1 MPKITPLAESTRIGT
16 MTDDVL
22 ELIAAR
28 FKAMSEPM
36 RLKILHI
43 LMEGEMTVNQLV
55 GRTGSGQANISKHLS
70 RLLEAGTVSRRK
82 AGLCVYYSIADES
95 IIEQCQSICLKL
107 GQDLAQRQQAL
118 LMFSAQKKSSA

>member
-1 MPKITPLAESTRIGT
+1 MSKQTPLAESTRIGS

-70 RLLEAGTVSRRK
+70 KLLEAGTVSRRK
-82 AGLCVYYSIADES
+82 AGLCAYYSIADES
-95 IIEQCQSICLKL
+95 IIEHCQSICLKL

-118 LMFSAQKKSSA
+118 RLFSAQKNRPT